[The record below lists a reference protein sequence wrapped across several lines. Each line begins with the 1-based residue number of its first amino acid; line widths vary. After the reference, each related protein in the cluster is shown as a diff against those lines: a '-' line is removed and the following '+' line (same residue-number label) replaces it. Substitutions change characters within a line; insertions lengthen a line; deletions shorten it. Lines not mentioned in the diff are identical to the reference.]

1 LTKRHDPRDFPKGIH
16 QARRG
21 AAQTLIAGINV
32 GLLPET
38 VEGDVMNTESITSL
52 YYTAE
57 IQAQIDNPEVASDE
71 RLRLARRALD
81 YYRRRAEE
89 LEGVPEQINAY
100 IREHEKDAC
109 KGHVLGGP
117 TDRLKAVVM
126 HYRNIATSALLG
138 CERFRADLH
147 AWLRGM
153 VMCMEMVG
161 NGGTHAEKA
170 ARLRGAIEL
179 AEGVIQK
186 VINERFDFNS
196 YYWQWRD
203 NFRADFPVREILDQ
217 KHRLA
222 DEVND
227 LKRQL
232 AEAKGVPVEE
242 IQAEPPW

>member
-1 LTKRHDPRDFPKGIH
+1 MLNTK
-16 QARRG
+16 
-21 AAQTLIAGINV
+21 
-32 GLLPET
+32 
-38 VEGDVMNTESITSL
+38 SIEEL
-52 YYTAE
+52 YYTEE
-57 IQAQIDNPEVASDE
+57 IKAQIANPTVITDE
-71 RLRLARRALD
+71 RLRLLQRALD
-81 YYRRRAEE
+81 YYQQRATE

-100 IREHEKDAC
+100 LREHEKDAC

-117 TDRLKAVVM
+117 TDRLKAVIM

-161 NGGTHAEKA
+161 NGGTHSEKA

-186 VINERFDFNS
+186 VINERFDFDH

-203 NFRADFPVREILDQ
+203 NFRADFPVREVLDQ
-217 KHRLA
+217 KHKLA
-222 DEVND
+222 REVED

-242 IQAEPPW
+242 IQTEPQW

>member
-1 LTKRHDPRDFPKGIH
+1 MLNTK
-16 QARRG
+16 
-21 AAQTLIAGINV
+21 
-32 GLLPET
+32 
-38 VEGDVMNTESITSL
+38 SIEEL
-52 YYTAE
+52 YYNDT
-57 IQAQIDNPEVASDE
+57 IRAQIADPTIVSDE
-71 RLRLARRALD
+71 RLRLLQRALD
-81 YYRRRAEE
+81 YYQQRATE
-89 LEGVPEQINAY
+89 LEGVPEQINTY
-100 IREHEKDAC
+100 LREHEKDAC

-117 TDRLKAVVM
+117 TDRLKAVIM

-161 NGGTHAEKA
+161 NGGTHSEKA

-186 VINERFDFNS
+186 VINERFDFDH

-203 NFRADFPVREILDQ
+203 NFRADFPVREVLDQ
-217 KHRLA
+217 KHKLA
-222 DEVND
+222 REVED
-227 LKRQL
+227 LKQQL

-242 IQAEPPW
+242 IQTEPQW